1 VHAGTIAP
9 TCEPGAAH
17 AGVVFSVRPG
27 LFAIGWRCSKC
38 TMPTRLRH
46 VRHVHAGWPA
56 SYTGVIA
63 AVLFGLAVV
72 GYAIAIWFIL
82 RA

>member
-9 TCEPGAAH
+9 TCEPGATH
-17 AGVVFSVRPG
+17 AGVVFSVRLGP
-27 LFAIGWRCSKC
+27 FAIGWRCSKC
-38 TMPTRLRH
+38 NHVHTSRH

-72 GYAIAIWFIL
+72 GYAIWFIL